1 MGDRR
6 PSSSSAFSF
15 RFWPGRRTPA
25 TQTPPPPPPP
35 ATTNSAPT
43 IAPVVTQTPPPPP
56 PATTNSAPTTTTTA
70 ESQAT
75 SRQSTTSTTTAPPAA
90 ETQTPSSQSTTIAS
104 SPSPPNPTT
113 PTDPNPNPKTPP
125 PSQPATTTLT
135 SPKDEPKN
143 SSPSSTKAPSPSKP
157 TSPSRRTA
165 QSRSPPQPSSPAKSP
180 SRVAPQARS
189 ITSSSPSQ
197 MGSHNSRTPNTPQ
210 RAPQPR
216 SPSLNSRSPKQ
227 TSPSSSPKGTHLS
240 SPSKKSRETN
250 QDISPSSE
258 PQTLASGEKD
268 SKPVAS
274 QQEPQLKAE
283 VKSDTVDDFN
293 GVDDGTNFKHNEVK
307 VMPSKPSQL
316 GTTTTISQ
324 SPDKPTQTEKLDSS
338 FINGG
343 NEPLKAMPEEKKEV
357 KEMVQARKTEAN
369 EVTKKEVNDFL
380 APKSE
385 SEEPVIEKSEISRK
399 PDEVHTEKQ
408 NVLDRNENVATSLP
422 SVRPTNT
429 TTSQPKK
436 RSTILGTHSK
446 SARTSGEHVSLN
458 KEIMDDISTIVNQ
471 TAIGGTKNAI
481 YDRHVSII
489 TLAGENRGASMQMGY
504 NSSKGVH
511 IHRGYKIKPD
521 ENAEA
526 TTDGEGSFKGKQSED
541 AKATEDQPT
550 EAYVNNNAQGINNS
564 IVFNASIAERNPGVH
579 MVVTHVP
586 KEPIQ
591 SSEKTSPLETRKA
604 EFNMSRAE
612 KLTYEP
618 TVRRRCLKGLLLETS
633 DSDPEN
639 PEKPR
644 RHGCRVGC
652 QRKEKEDIDV
662 L

>member
-25 TQTPPPPPPP
+25 TQTPSPPPPP

-240 SPSKKSRETN
+240 SPSKESRETN

-369 EVTKKEVNDFL
+369 EVTK
-380 APKSE
+380 
-385 SEEPVIEKSEISRK
+385 
-399 PDEVHTEKQ
+399 
-408 NVLDRNENVATSLP
+408 
-422 SVRPTNT
+422 
-429 TTSQPKK
+429 
-436 RSTILGTHSK
+436 
-446 SARTSGEHVSLN
+446 

-652 QRKEKEDIDV
+652 QRKEKENDIDV